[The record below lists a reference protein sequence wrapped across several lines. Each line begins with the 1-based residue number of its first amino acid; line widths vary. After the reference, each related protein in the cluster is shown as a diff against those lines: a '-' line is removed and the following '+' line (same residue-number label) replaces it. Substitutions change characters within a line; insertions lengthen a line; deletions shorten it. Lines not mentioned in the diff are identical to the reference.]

1 MIHIC
6 FAYIRQYKAL
16 RNVCLKIDS
25 RYDYLYDAETN
36 ILTISIDPRYPD
48 GFWGRGVYS
57 LAAIVGNNGAG
68 KSTSLEFILN
78 TLMDGANTKEVDGVL
93 VYEQDGK
100 LLVWGKDIK
109 VNTKLPYTIV
119 RNIPKITCFYYSG
132 HFMPY
137 VTYNDLRS
145 TELAGGYNASDGWLL
160 IKDLQSYSNIDSR
173 HLTQPLFRHLNY
185 FVAQNNHRICT
196 MLADEKVR
204 NTVKE
209 FCLPK
214 YVQIRINVSGEY
226 ALGEKNRR
234 AEEAARQNKYPDSTK
249 IIPIPQK
256 TTVHIDARNSY
267 LEQFIYYNF
276 LNLMNEGLREDSE
289 ETRNMLIAWQDYKNP
304 RDPMLEQFEAFIKQC
319 GCSQGLLTDLSAV
332 FYVLK
337 KVDELCSF
345 FDNGAPQCY
354 YLNTETD
361 GKQLKELVEDV
372 LGKRFYTTAKF
383 FDMYFSQGL
392 GTNTILSSGEQ
403 NLLDIFS
410 RLYDALITS
419 PKQFANINSK
429 RLILLDEA
437 EIGFHPDWQRRYIS
451 LLLDFLQTMVF
462 VKPGEDFQV
471 LISTHS
477 PVLLSDIPN
486 CCVNYLEVDEEGYT
500 RNVEDMIDRET
511 FATNVFEQYKNSF
524 FMKDGLIGE
533 FAQRKLEDVQTAIEN
548 KQVRDETKKV
558 VGMIGDVRIKD
569 YLLRKMA
576 RQDID
581 AEIAYHEEKITELRK
596 RKERQDE

>member
-1 MIHIC
+1 M
-6 FAYIRQYKAL
+6 
-16 RNVCLKIDS
+16 
-25 RYDYLYDAETN
+25 
-36 ILTISIDPRYPD
+36 TISNDPRYPD

-137 VTYNDLRS
+137 VTYSDLRS

-160 IKDLQSYSNIDSR
+160 VKDLQSYSNIDSIY
-173 HLTQPLFRHLNY
+173 LTQPLFRHLNY

-214 YVQIRINVSGEY
+214 YVQIEINVSGEY

-234 AEEAARQNKYPDSTK
+234 AEEAARQNKYPVSTQ
-249 IIPIPQK
+249 IISIPQK

-289 ETRNMLIAWQDYKNP
+289 ETRNMLIAWQNYKNP

-337 KVDELCSF
+337 KVDGLCSF
-345 FDNGAPQCY
+345 FDNGATQCY

-392 GTNTILSSGEQ
+392 CTNTILSSGEQ

-462 VKPGEDFQV
+462 VKPGEDFQI

-477 PVLLSDIPN
+477 PVLLSDIPD

-581 AEIAYHEEKITELRK
+581 AEIAYHEEKIKELRK